1 MPNAWGSTTTFDVTS
16 PNRFSKIDEISRPDH
31 FWLTDDDRCYF
42 LGDYTARQDYGHS
55 ATNQLIWNFKKT
67 LDRRGRPEW
76 RYKEPAIRQAAARFR
91 EALGEE
97 PPPWVFVPVP
107 PSKARTD
114 PLHDDRITRML
125 RAIWPNRSPDVR
137 EMIVQSESTETAH
150 GSDDRPTPDE
160 IERRYRIDHSLT
172 TPEPAVIAIV
182 DDVLTTGAHFRAAS
196 AILAAQ
202 FPDAQILGL
211 FLARRAPEADL
222 PF

>member
-1 MPNAWGSTTTFDVTS
+1 MAS
-16 PNRFSKIDEISRPDH
+16 PKRFTEIDEISRPDH
-31 FWLTDDDRCYF
+31 YWLTDYDRCYF
-42 LGDYTARQDYGHS
+42 LGEYTARQGYGYS
-55 ATNQLIWNFKKT
+55 PTNQLIWNFKKT
-67 LDRRGRPEW
+67 LDRRGKPEW
-76 RYKEPAIRQAAARFR
+76 QYKEQAIRQAAAGFR

-107 PSKARTD
+107 PSKARSD
-114 PLHDDRITRML
+114 PLHDDRVTRML
-125 RAIWPNRSPDVR
+125 RAIWPDRSLDIR

-160 IERRYRIDHSLT
+160 IEARYRIDQSLT

-202 FPDAQILGL
+202 LPDAQVLGL